1 MFKGLYLNKIH
12 MRASD
17 YCSVRLARNVL
28 QITASGPHRCV
39 KKTLF
44 EQFNS
49 KSNVK

>member
-17 YCSVRLARNVL
+17 YCSVRLAR
-28 QITASGPHRCV
+28 ITASGPHRCV
-39 KKTLF
+39 KNTLF
-44 EQFNS
+44 EQFNG